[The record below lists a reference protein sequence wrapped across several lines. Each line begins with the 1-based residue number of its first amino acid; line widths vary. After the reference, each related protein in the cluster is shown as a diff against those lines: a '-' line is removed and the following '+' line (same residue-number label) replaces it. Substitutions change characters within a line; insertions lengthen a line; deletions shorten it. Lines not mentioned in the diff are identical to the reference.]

1 MEYSTSTNTA
11 FLDAMSNLGEGLLF
25 TLGVIAILAF
35 VAIRM
40 IPIYQARLEEKS
52 EIEKTRM
59 ENEAEIAKMREDRKA
74 KEEERLAQ
82 RDIERSQTEGRWLS
96 QNERW
101 LALQEQTNTVV
112 EGVREQMQI
121 NNALLEES
129 KTGSRAMAAQGAD
142 TNRLVAEIHHAVVEK

>member
-40 IPIYQARLEEKS
+40 IPIYQARLEKKS
-52 EIEKTRM
+52 EIEKARM
-59 ENEAEIAKMREDRKA
+59 ENEAEIAKMREERKA

-129 KTGSRAMAAQGAD
+129 KNGSHAMAIQ
-142 TNRLVAEIHHAVVEK
+142 VAEIHHEIVK